1 MEYQFDASSLKK
13 FFEPLENAKNQQPD
27 EIQDIVRVVEIME
40 DEDIKDEMIREAQG
54 IIAKYLHNKSEN
66 EIFVENF
73 RVLDLTVFISFLE
86 KTIKEFE
93 EFLKSRGYAS
103 LDPLATDDKIRIFR
117 VKVWSEGN
125 RYRFGILL
133 ENNEKKEFEITL
145 KNGFESHGNSLKKT

>member
-1 MEYQFDASSLKK
+1 M
-13 FFEPLENAKNQQPD
+13 
-27 EIQDIVRVVEIME
+27 
-40 DEDIKDEMIREAQG
+40 
-54 IIAKYLHNKSEN
+54 HNKSEN

-125 RYRFGILL
+125 RYRFGILM

-145 KNGFESHGNSLKKT
+145 KNGFDSHGNSLKKT